1 MSLEYLIQ
9 VCGAGQG
16 WEGEAQGGAGARA
29 EEREERRE
37 APGLV
42 AGDHGAQLPGAV
54 QEEQGAQDKADED
67 TEGPGQE
74 CSKGK

>member
-1 MSLEYLIQ
+1 MSLEFIIQ
-9 VCGAGQG
+9 VCGPGQG
-16 WEGEAQGGAGARA
+16 WEGEAKGGAGAGA
-29 EEREERRE
+29 EAREECSE

-74 CSKGK
+74 CSKSK